1 MKLHIAQI
9 SAISALCDSGPPY
22 KEEVILNISENASF
36 RGFYM
41 ISFTICWVR
50 LFGKCENNE
59 KQLKDKMTMFNM
71 NAGS

>member
-41 ISFTICWVR
+41 ISFTIC
-50 LFGKCENNE
+50 
-59 KQLKDKMTMFNM
+59 
-71 NAGS
+71 